1 MDLSSA
7 ADDFFVNLNVQTTM
21 ALPDSRETVL
31 HFFEAVQKEFSSMA
45 GFFQRDSGEFVLEG
59 DRDSGSYRW
68 CELHKNRLCAGFY
81 NPPELEEAY
90 RLHRWLLERSI
101 YYLGVSGLDVE
112 AMDLLFGFNLDYV
125 GNRDDIVAEVLLAD
139 SPLSNF
145 IAEEATRPI
154 EFEPNMVMA
163 LDENCYLQ
171 GRISVETRCNSYQ
184 VRTGQ
189 YDDEPISV
197 YFTVRRY
204 PNPDCVLDMQRSFTE
219 QCDICEDFAGRILIP
234 TIIQPIAEAIAAG
247 Q

>member
-1 MDLSSA
+1 MDISNA

-68 CELHKNRLCAGFY
+68 CELHKNRLCAGFF
-81 NPPELEEAY
+81 NPPGLEEAY

-101 YYLGVSGLDVE
+101 YYLGVGGLDVE
-112 AMDLLFGFNLDYV
+112 ALDILFGFNLDYV
-125 GNRDDIVAEVLLAD
+125 GNRDEIVAEALLAD

-145 IAEEATRPI
+145 INEETARPI
-154 EFEPNMVMA
+154 EFEPNIVLA
-163 LDENCYLQ
+163 LDEDCNLQ
-171 GRISVETRCNSYQ
+171 GRISIETRCNSYQ

-189 YDDEPISV
+189 YDDEPISI
-197 YFTVRRY
+197 YLTVRRY
-204 PNPDCVLDMQRSFTE
+204 PNPDHVLAIQESFTQ
-219 QCDICEDFAGRILIP
+219 QCEICEDFAGRILIP
-234 TIIQPIAEAIAAG
+234 RIIHPIADAIAAG